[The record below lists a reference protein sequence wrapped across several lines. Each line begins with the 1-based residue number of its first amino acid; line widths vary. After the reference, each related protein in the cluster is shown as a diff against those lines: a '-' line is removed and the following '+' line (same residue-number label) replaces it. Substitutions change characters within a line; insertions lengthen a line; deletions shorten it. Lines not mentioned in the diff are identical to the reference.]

1 MLLATR
7 TWGDTGAPVVVLV
20 HGVVAS
26 SATWW
31 RVGPALAARG
41 HHVLA
46 VDLPGHG
53 AGPRIDRPFT
63 LADLAEHLW
72 ATVDAAG
79 VVPAVLWGHSLGAL
93 AVLEAV
99 RRRPGWTGR
108 LVLEDPPGPASS
120 DGSALAA
127 DVRAAVA
134 LARADPDAL
143 LDDVRRANPGWAAGD
158 VAAMADAAR
167 CQADEVAA
175 AVEARIIP
183 DLVGAL
189 RGLRL
194 PTLVVLGAPERGSMV
209 TGAERA
215 AVLDAAPAAVALDAG
230 HAVHRDAAERYLE
243 VTTAWLEDGRTGA

>member
-7 TWGDTGAPVVVLV
+7 TWGDPGAPVVVLV

-26 SATWW
+26 GATWW
-31 RVGPALAARG
+31 RIGPALAARG

-63 LADLAEHLW
+63 LADLADDLW

-99 RRRPGWTGR
+99 RRRPAWAGR

-120 DGSALAA
+120 DGAAVAA
-127 DVRAAVA
+127 DVRAGVA
-134 LARADPDAL
+134 LARADLAAFLDAE
-143 LDDVRRANPGWAAGD
+143 RRANPGWARGD
-158 VAAMADAAR
+158 LEARADVAR
-167 CQADEVAA
+167 CQAEEVAA
-175 AVEARIIP
+175 AVEAGIIP
-183 DLVGAL
+183 DLVEAL
-189 RGLRL
+189 RALRV
-194 PTLVVLGAPERGSMV
+194 PALVVLGAPERGSMV

-215 AVLDAAPAAVALDAG
+215 AVLDAAPAAIALDAG
-230 HAVHRDAAERYLE
+230 HAVHRDAPERYLE